1 MCWRKILIETNMIVA
16 AATLGL
22 ASMTEAADEA
32 QIREGLIKL
41 AAHIAADVPTSA
53 RWVQVET
60 EGQRSGIFG
69 DHQGDPFR
77 IEGNVLLISEKKEVE
92 ARIVSVNSAT
102 AATIKHISQAEKMT
116 PQDYQRGQ
124 MPATWKDADLAKDVA
139 AALEWLGKVVAK
151 KGGSTSNN
159 DPFGGSSG
167 EGGPPQVRALIWA
180 ALLMHTGHAEEAVKM
195 AAIVLKDA
203 DEETHKEVLDA
214 SFERVASM
222 RYMRCLMDFAAHR
235 QWSRLRD
242 ELTALISH
250 FPHGWRQRDAAR
262 VFLKHVTARAAF
274 TSEPPFKTTRA
285 LPEADQKVLLTW
297 IAELESGK
305 QPPYSRWVLPPL
317 EGQRQMDG
325 EQTTTFPASH
335 GLKALPMLAA
345 LLTDET
351 LTTSMN
357 VYGGGMFY
365 GVSGSDAAEKLRS
378 AYSQLMKPST
388 RAELAWSSLQRVI
401 PSELQNSD
409 LSFADRSA
417 EVLSWYA
424 KIKDLPPAELALNSL
439 EAGDN
444 DELVL
449 AHALRLEDPKKF
461 QRLEKTVIEN
471 AQVYSLNNLGPFVT
485 KLGPEKAPA
494 FLTQLRTKLEAD
506 LSRYGS
512 SDNEQQKMLERGMK
526 KLEAAAKGEGG
537 KIDLD
542 AALQTLM
549 ALTDDAEGEAQMD
562 AQDAY
567 QLLTEAVKK
576 MPQLERLTLLLP
588 RIPEFKSGRFAGAL
602 IQIAQS
608 NGEDKPTLL
617 TQPQRQTLLSTLKTS
632 WNPFLEKQRSQE
644 TTAQQLSTLMP
655 MAFCLSAITGK
666 PLDQDLIY
674 KLEGFGTRIV
684 PVYDAWIDAVL
695 NEKEPPAWP
704 DATTISEADRKQ
716 MITTL
721 GAKTLAE
728 MRAEI
733 AKLSL
738 PQLLALSD
746 HLQHLEE
753 LPASWKSYLSS
764 IQVIECADSAEAAL
778 WQGWLGKAWGH
789 ETILGLTQQAAKS
802 ESGKVLILQLLRPA
816 LIFGWKLTILPQAKL
831 TGWTKNTFQDLRQGL
846 GDSMPKLAKR
856 IVSGQFSNGRSH
868 ANWTTFDTP
877 VMDAAKAPALP
888 TGDDL
893 QAAAKLMKHKRNEE
907 AEAWKTIQ
915 DSFNK
920 EDSNPARGTPMVHL
934 ISVST
939 TTLSVE

>member
-1 MCWRKILIETNMIVA
+1 MA
-16 AATLGL
+16 
-22 ASMTEAADEA
+22 EAADEA
-32 QIREGLIKL
+32 QIRAGLTQL

-77 IEGNVLLISEKKEVE
+77 IEGNALLISEKKEVE

-139 AALEWLGKVVAK
+139 AALEWLGKEVAK

-167 EGGPPQVRALIWA
+167 EGGPPQARALIWA

-203 DEETHKEVLDA
+203 DEETLKEVLDA
-214 SFERVASM
+214 SFEHVASM
-222 RYMRCLMDFAAHR
+222 RYMRCLMDFATHR

-250 FPHGWRQRDAAR
+250 FPHGWRQRDATR

-274 TSEPPFKTTRA
+274 TSEPPFKTTPA
-285 LPEADQKVLLTW
+285 LPEAEQKVLSTW
-297 IAELESGK
+297 VTELESGK

-325 EQTTTFPASH
+325 EQTTAFPASH

-357 VYGGGMFY
+357 AYGGGSFF
-365 GVSGSDAAEKLRS
+365 GASGSDAAEKLRS

-388 RAELAWSSLQRVI
+388 RAELAWSTLQRVL
-401 PSELQNSD
+401 PSELQHSD

-424 KIKDLPPAELALNSL
+424 KIKDLPPAELALSYL
-439 EAGDN
+439 ESGDN

-471 AQVYSLNNLGPFVT
+471 AQVYSLNNLSPFVT

-512 SDNEQQKMLERGMK
+512 GDNEQQKMLERGMK
-526 KLEAAAKGEGG
+526 KLEAAAKSEGG
-537 KIDLD
+537 KIDIN

-567 QLLTEAVKK
+567 QQLTEGVKK

-602 IQIAQS
+602 IQIAQN
-608 NGEDKPTLL
+608 NGDEAPTPL
-617 TQPQRQTLLSTLKTS
+617 TQEQRKTLLSTLKPS

-644 TTAQQLSTLMP
+644 ITQQQLSLLSP
-655 MAFCLSAITGK
+655 MAYCLGTITGK
-666 PLDQDLIY
+666 PLDERLFY
-674 KLEGFGTRIV
+674 KLASFGNRVV

-704 DATTISEADRKQ
+704 DASTVPEAERAQ
-716 MITTL
+716 LITTL
-721 GAKTLAE
+721 GNKTQAE
-728 MRAEI
+728 MREVI

-738 PQLLALSD
+738 PQLMALSEY
-746 HLQHLEE
+746 LQRPDE
-753 LPASWKSYLSS
+753 LPASWKSYLGA
-764 IQVIECADSAEAAL
+764 IQTIECADSAEAAL

-802 ESGKVLILQLLRPA
+802 ESGKVLVLHLMRPT
-816 LIFGWKLTILPQAKL
+816 LIFGWKLSIVPQAKL
-831 TGWTKNTFQDLRQGL
+831 TDWTRGSFHDLRQGL

-877 VMDAAKAPALP
+877 VTDIAKAPALP
-888 TGDDL
+888 TDDEL
-893 QAAAKLMKHKRNEE
+893 QAAAELMKHKREE
-907 AEAWKTIQ
+907 ESQAWKTIQ
-915 DSFNK
+915 DSFSN
-920 EDSNPARGTPMVHL
+920 EDPSPARGNVMIRL
-934 ISVST
+934 ISVSPADIIAK
-939 TTLSVE
+939 